1 MTELLGL
8 TLEQALYLCAQ
19 QGIEPA
25 VQYTAA
31 LRHPVEKGQY
41 RVVRVQDGGKCLTC
55 ARVPQLTE
63 DISDETEE
71 NR

>member
-8 TLEQALYLCAQ
+8 TLEQALHLCAQ

-31 LRHPVEKGQY
+31 LRHPVEQGQY
-41 RVVRVQDGGKCLTC
+41 RVVRVQEGGKRLTC
-55 ARVPQLTE
+55 ARVPELTE
-63 DISDETEE
+63 EIMDETEK

>member
-8 TLEQALYLCAQ
+8 TLEQAVAVCAQ
-19 QGIEPA
+19 QGFEPE
-25 VQYTAA
+25 VLYTAA

-41 RVVRVQDGGKCLTC
+41 RVVRVQQSGRVLTC
-55 ARVPQLTE
+55 ARVPELTE
-63 DISDETEE
+63 DISDDTEN